1 MNNNTRLSVLFFTLS
16 PSFSYFNSGKNTQPL
31 LIFTFYLTNPTSSMV
46 KKKKKK
52 DFFLYFTDEKLKR
65 RAATWHTQGLHAS
78 LGKCNP

>member
-1 MNNNTRLSVLFFTLS
+1 MNNNTRLSVLFFALS